1 MIVADVY
8 KHFIKSISKK
18 NINKEIIITKLVL
31 YLIINILFSI
41 IYLFLSDDNFG
52 GIGIHQHQ
60 NILLRWSERFY
71 YSFITG
77 LTIGFGDI
85 YPKTLKAKFLTILQ
99 MIVLLSIFII

>member
-41 IYLFLSDDNFG
+41 VYLFLSDDNFG
-52 GIGIHQHQ
+52 GIGIH
-60 NILLRWSERFY
+60 
-71 YSFITG
+71 
-77 LTIGFGDI
+77 
-85 YPKTLKAKFLTILQ
+85 
-99 MIVLLSIFII
+99 